1 MTQNWLYQLFVR
13 KPLAG
18 ITETVPRFTEY
29 ILTKVKEHR
38 ATLDIANPK
47 DFLGNLA
54 FCNFQLKNNPLD
66 ILLIAAE
73 KDERLGHFTITSS
86 IVALYLG
93 ASDTLS

>member
-1 MTQNWLYQLFVR
+1 MTQNWLYQQIVR

-47 DFLGNLA
+47 DFLGNMM
-54 FCNFQLKNNPLD
+54 
-66 ILLIAAE
+66 
-73 KDERLGHFTITSS
+73 
-86 IVALYLG
+86 
-93 ASDTLS
+93 TL